1 MIMAIAHPQSRKQPP
16 RGRLTNKRKSRSPAA
31 KKTAMQLDKSTR
43 DAIIRLA
50 EAYRQDH
57 QRSKR
62 DRWNTP
68 YAEDPLPVNGI
79 GFKDAFDRVWDAAMT
94 DPKRVTLDEHERE
107 EIRTRTESDLK
118 QFVGDYP
125 PEDVDIIAR
134 GKEANLFLRECISEG
149 QLVACVRDP
158 ETGEILQLQRDGWN
172 DVEFFPGECGWVL
185 YNYVHPDDALNPGPP
200 DAIVRGKA
208 RPVFFLRDAFDRWF
222 EKTFGNRSRAGRKP
236 GTGSY
241 AQDDEP
247 LLIRMRSL
255 ILQLNAKSVED
266 AAGQVAKDAKGKN
279 SLESSKQT
287 RLAKRYRDKGWPE
300 RN

>member
-1 MIMAIAHPQSRKQPP
+1 MEIPHPQSRKQPP
-16 RGRLTNKRKSRSPAA
+16 RGRLATKHKSGKLAG
-31 KKTAMQLDKSTR
+31 KKSIQIDKATR

-50 EAYRQDH
+50 ERFRRDH
-57 QRSKR
+57 ERSKR
-62 DRWNTP
+62 DTWYTL
-68 YAEDPLPVNGI
+68 YAEDPLPVNAI
-79 GFKDAFDRVWDAAMT
+79 GFKDAFDRLWDAAMT
-94 DPKRVTLDEHERE
+94 DPKRMTLDDDEKE

-125 PEDVDIIAR
+125 LEDVDMIAR

-172 DVEFFPGECGWVL
+172 NVEFFPGECGWVL
-185 YNYVHPDDALNPGPP
+185 YNHVHPDDVLNPGPA
-200 DAIVRGKA
+200 DAIVKGKA
-208 RPVFFLRDAFDRWF
+208 RPVFFLRNAFDRWL

-255 ILQLNAKSVED
+255 IEQRNAKSAND
-266 AAGQVAKDAKGKN
+266 AAGQVAKDAKGEN
-279 SLESSKQT
+279 SQESSKRD
-287 RLAKRYRDKGWPE
+287 RLAKRYREKGWPE